1 MSELDFPLTELRK
14 LEEGGESFCSC
25 MGLDTSP
32 LRAPMNE
39 IVLCCLLCLTS
50 PETVTVRIGNI
61 LENFSRIVFS
71 DLNWLI

>member
-1 MSELDFPLTELRK
+1 MKICDSLSVSELDFPLSELRK

-25 MGLDTSP
+25 VGMDTSP

-50 PETVTVRIGNI
+50 REAVPVK
-61 LENFSRIVFS
+61 IVEIS
-71 DLNWLI
+71 